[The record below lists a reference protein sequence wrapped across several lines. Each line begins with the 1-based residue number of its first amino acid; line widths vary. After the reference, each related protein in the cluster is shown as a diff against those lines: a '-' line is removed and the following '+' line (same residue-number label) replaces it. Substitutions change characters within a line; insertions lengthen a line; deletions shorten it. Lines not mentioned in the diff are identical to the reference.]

1 MTEHPRV
8 AAVTEALPLYFAV
21 LNEIGIIEQLA
32 SALLEARLPK
42 GYLKSH
48 FVVLN
53 HLVRVADGRTPQ
65 ELAAAFQVPK
75 TTMTHTLR
83 GLAAGGLVRTAPN
96 PADGRSKCVW
106 ITPAGRAFR
115 DAAIAALA
123 PDTARIA
130 TEFPPERLA
139 PLLPELAALRAVMD
153 RLRDPTPPRVPPAD
167 L

>member
-1 MTEHPRV
+1 MAEHPR
-8 AAVTEALPLYFAV
+8 AATTQGALPLYFV
-21 LNEIGIIEQLA
+21 VFNEIGIIDQLA
-32 SALLEARLPK
+32 SALLEARLPR

-53 HLVRVADGRTPQ
+53 HLVRVADGRTPH

-83 GLAAGGLVRTAPN
+83 GLETGGLVRTAPN

-115 DAAIAALA
+115 EQAIAALA

-130 TEFPPERLA
+130 AEFPPERLA
-139 PLLPELAALRAVMD
+139 PLLPELAALRTVMD
-153 RLRDPTPPRVPPAD
+153 RLRDSTPARVPPAD

>member
-1 MTEHPRV
+1 MAEQPRI
-8 AAVTEALPLYFAV
+8 AAAQGAVPLYFAV

-32 SALLEARLPK
+32 SALLEARLPR

-65 ELAAAFQVPK
+65 ELASAFQVPK

-83 GLAAGGLVRTAPN
+83 GLEAGGLVRTAPN

-106 ITPAGRAFR
+106 ITLQGRAFR
-115 DAAIAALA
+115 DRAIAALE

-130 TEFPPERLA
+130 AEFPPERLA

-153 RLRDPTPPRVPPAD
+153 RLRDAPPPRLPPED